1 MTKPTED
8 QLENYEFFIRN
19 ERPEEYCGDPLQFYN
34 ALEVEKYAHSK
45 SMMRIQEKITQRAL
59 QIAEIAPPARIL
71 DLGMGC
77 GFSTTVCH
85 LQGYQSVGLDLN
97 RLFLTAY
104 ALAELNPIQA
114 EMLSI
119 PFKPESFDIILSISA
134 VQWILAKKSPKQRKK
149 ELTQLAKLLAQSLR
163 IGGKV
168 VFQFYPKSDESM
180 TELGRVIA
188 DQGQF
193 EGTFIIDNPE
203 SPKKRKIFLYAEK
216 IK

>member
-1 MTKPTED
+1 MTKPTEE

-19 ERPEEYCGDPLQFYN
+19 ERPEEYCGDPLEFYN
-34 ALEVEKYAHSK
+34 SDEVEKYAHSK
-45 SMMRIQEKITQRAL
+45 SMMRIQEKMTQRAL
-59 QIAEIAPPARIL
+59 QIAEIEPPSRIL
-71 DLGMGC
+71 DLGMGS

-85 LQGYQSVGLDLN
+85 LEGYQTVGIDIN

-104 ALAELNPIQA
+104 SLVELNPIHA
-114 EMLSI
+114 EMLTL
-119 PFKPESFDIILSISA
+119 PFKPSTFDIIISISA
-134 VQWILAKKSPKQRKK
+134 VQWILAEKGPKIRKK
-149 ELTQLAKLLAQSLR
+149 HLDHLAELLAHCLR
-163 IGGKV
+163 VGGKV

-180 TELGRVIA
+180 AELGRAIA

-193 EGTFIIDNPE
+193 QGTFIIDNPE